1 MPASKASDAGV
12 FLWMTYQTMQRMGLD
27 AASIFASVN
36 LPDQPPDKTVRRDN
50 ATQRRFWDAAVQ
62 VSRDTDIGLH
72 VGASMPPF
80 RGQVIEYLFLSSPTF
95 GEGLQRNLRYQAILT
110 SAFHMGLRIDGEQ
123 AVLTGVQ
130 HPVRHYLEC
139 AIGAFV
145 SFFKYIS
152 DGDFQPAEIWLTH
165 SEGATAEEYQRVWG
179 CPVQLGMPEGCIRF
193 AASQLQRPSPAAEPE
208 LLKIHESLAEQHL
221 SMLAKQQ
228 LVDDI
233 ERLLGSGL
241 LESGQLDQQLIA
253 EKLNRHP
260 RSLRADL
267 KLINT
272 SFEKIVSNYREKL
285 ARRLLANTHE
295 SIDQIVYLTGFS
307 EPSAFSRAFK
317 RWTGETPL
325 AYRQRK
331 HGSRDDSKVIEA
343 VIDPNGK

>member
-27 AASIFASVN
+27 AAAIFAGVN

-50 ATQRRFWDAAVQ
+50 STQRRFWDAAVRI
-62 VSRDTDIGLH
+62 SADADIGLH
-72 VGASMPPF
+72 VGAHMPAF

-95 GEGLQRNLRYQAILT
+95 GEGLQRTLRYQAILT
-110 SAFHMGLRIDGEQ
+110 SAFNMALRVEGGQ
-123 AVLTGVQ
+123 AVLTGLQ

-152 DGDFQPAEIWLTH
+152 DGDFQPAEIWL
-165 SEGATAEEYQRVWG
+165 SYGEGATPEEYQRVWG
-179 CPVQLGMPEGCIRF
+179 CPVRLGMPEGCILF
-193 AASQLQRPSPAAEPE
+193 PVSQLQRPSPAAEPE

-221 SMLAKQQ
+221 SMLEKHQ

-241 LESGQLDQQLIA
+241 LESGQLDQLAIA
-253 EKLNRHP
+253 EKLNRNP

-267 KLINT
+267 QLINT

-285 ARRLLANTHE
+285 ARRLLANTSE

-317 RWTGETPL
+317 RWTGETPT

-331 HGSRDDSKVIEA
+331 HGGQE
-343 VIDPNGK
+343 

>member
-27 AASIFASVN
+27 AAAIFASVN

-50 ATQRRFWDAAVQ
+50 ATQRRFWDAAVRISGDAD
-62 VSRDTDIGLH
+62 VGLH
-72 VGASMPPF
+72 VGANMPPF

-95 GEGLQRNLRYQAILT
+95 GEGLRRNQRYQAILT
-110 SAFHMGLRIDGEQ
+110 NAFRLDLRVEGDIAILSGL
-123 AVLTGVQ
+123 Q

-139 AIGAFV
+139 ALGVFLN
-145 SFFKYIS
+145 FFKYIS
-152 DGDFQPAEIWLTH
+152 DGEFQPAEIWLTH
-165 SEGATAEEYQRVWG
+165 AEGATAEEYQRVLG
-179 CPVQLGMPEGCIRF
+179 CPVRLGMPEGCIRF
-193 AASQLQRPSPAAEPE
+193 AASQLQRASPAAEPE
-208 LLKIHESLAEQHL
+208 LLKIHENLAEQHL
-221 SMLAKQQ
+221 SMLEKHQ

-241 LESGQLDQQLIA
+241 LESGELDQVVIA
-253 EKLNRHP
+253 ERLNRNP
-260 RSLRADL
+260 RTLRADL
-267 KLINT
+267 QLIHT

-317 RWTGETPL
+317 RWTGETPT

-331 HGSRDDSKVIEA
+331 HAEQV
-343 VIDPNGK
+343 